1 MTEGN
6 RTVSFSEVVRQ
17 RIAQA
22 LSLPERTIRS
32 LATIAVGASTLLT
45 DTLFPKALRGTTTY
59 KVTIGMMQQFILEK
73 VARMKIEASD
83 ERVEISDDFAQRKL
97 AGTALEAA
105 GLLTIGFSPLW
116 VFAIAGDAA
125 GGSKVYLNR
134 LIRRLKENGV
144 MEQGAEGTEL
154 VDVLEAVQ
162 SAASRSAIA
171 VDMPPLSHESL
182 SALAEE
188 TLAGYAKA
196 FERTI
201 NLVPRLDELWERME
215 KLADR
220 EKISLERLGGVMTLD
235 AVSWSKKGANTV
247 LAAGQTGIE
256 LFDEK
261 ILDSYRKTLSE
272 ASEKGVEIYIR
283 DHMRPFVQMAKAH
296 FDSSRETW
304 TEKILGGID
313 PNSEQVD

>member
-6 RTVSFSEVVRQ
+6 HTASFSEVVRQ
-17 RIAQA
+17 RFTQA

-32 LATIAVGASTLLT
+32 LATVAVGASTLLT

-59 KVTIGMMQQFILEK
+59 KVTIGMMQQYILEK
-73 VARMKIEASD
+73 VAGMEVEVSD
-83 ERVEISDDFAQRKL
+83 ERVEINDDFAQRKL
-97 AGTALEAA
+97 AGTVMEAA
-105 GLLTIGFSPLW
+105 GLLTVGFSPLW

-134 LIRRLKENGV
+134 LISRLKEYGV
-144 MEQGAEGTEL
+144 MEQGAEGTDL

-162 SAASRSAIA
+162 RAASRSAIA

-188 TLAGYAKA
+188 TMAGYTKA

-201 NLVPRLDELWERME
+201 NLVPRLDELWDRME
-215 KLADR
+215 KLAKR
-220 EKISLERLGGVMTLD
+220 ENISLERLGGVMTLE
-235 AVSWSKKGANTV
+235 AISWSKKGANTV

-272 ASEKGVEIYIR
+272 ASDKGVDVYIR
-283 DHMRPFVQMAKAH
+283 DHMRPFMQTARAH

-304 TEKILGGID
+304 TEKMLGGGE